1 MEIRVFSLLWAMQD
15 LYHQPYC
22 FVSSGCIGEGL
33 RALSLNAFGSWFR
46 AEGLG
51 FWGFG
56 FRGLRV
62 RKSKF

>member
-1 MEIRVFSLLWAMQD
+1 MGIMVFSLLWATQD
-15 LYHQPYC
+15 QQHQPYC

-51 FWGFG
+51 F
-56 FRGLRV
+56 
-62 RKSKF
+62 